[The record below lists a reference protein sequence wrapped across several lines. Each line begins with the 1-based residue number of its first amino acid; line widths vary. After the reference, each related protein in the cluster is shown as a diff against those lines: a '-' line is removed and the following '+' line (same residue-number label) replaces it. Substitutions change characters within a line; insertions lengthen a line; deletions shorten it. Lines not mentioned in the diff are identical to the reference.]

1 MSFRERLRLGRRS
14 SAETAKE
21 RLQLVLV
28 HDRAGLSPR
37 NLEVLKDELI
47 EVISQHVAID
57 KHGVR
62 ISLTRDRDQQ
72 RLVADIPLSPLK
84 TGRGR
89 SR

>member
-1 MSFRERLRLGRRS
+1 MSFRERFRLGRRS

-47 EVISQHVAID
+47 EVISQHVEID
-57 KHGVR
+57 RHGVR

-84 TGRGR
+84 TRRGR